1 MKIIATRQDCM
12 RNLRSVVKVLVLAVL
27 MLALGNPAAFA
38 AAVSFTAADVTG
50 NYSSDH
56 NRVVGWEFTTNS
68 AIIVTELGFYD
79 ANADGLVESHDVGLY
94 TIGGTLL
101 VSGTVL
107 SGTAGTLDGMFRY
120 VDVADTPLA
129 ANGTFVIG
137 ALILGTSSSHQ
148 GDLWTWYDEVVGVN
162 VINPT
167 IDPTISMYGP
177 GGTRFNCC
185 SDTTLT
191 FPATRGDMRTAF
203 LGPNFQLT
211 PVPVPATAWLFGSG
225 VVGLLGFRRRIIS

>member
-1 MKIIATRQDCM
+1 M
-12 RNLRSVVKVLVLAVL
+12 NVLVLAVL
-27 MLALGNPAAFA
+27 ILALGNPAAFA

-50 NYSSDH
+50 NFSDGN

-68 AIIVTELGFYD
+68 AIIVTDLGFYD
-79 ANADGLVESHDVGLY
+79 ANADGLVESHDIGLY
-94 TIGGTLL
+94 TSGGTLL

-107 SGTAGTLDGMFRY
+107 SGTAGTLDGLFRY

-129 ANGTFVIG
+129 ANETFVIG
-137 ALILGTSSSHQ
+137 ALILGTSPSHF
-148 GDLWTWYDEVVGVN
+148 GDLWIWYDEVAGVN

-167 IDPTISMYGP
+167 IDPAISMFGP

-191 FPATRGDMRTAF
+191 FPATRGVDTGDNVRTAF
-203 LGPNFQLT
+203 LGPNFQLM
-211 PVPVPATAWLFGSG
+211 PVPVPAAAWLFGSG
-225 VVGLLGFRRRIIS
+225 VVGLVGIRRRIIA